1 MALATCETYLL
12 DEFVKPPFETWPPKL
27 CQTHIWQDITHNI
40 RSNKSLNESII
51 SSCPKQFSYFCKMFW
66 RKKHETLWGHISQK
80 SSSRIFWADWLFPK
94 NVPNISS
101 DTIPLQSCWRYL
113 PPIVL
118 AEISLTPE
126 YVQTGQ
132 FFLYTKQN
140 LHQKIFTPKNFFTRR
155 GFTPNSFYIKNLWYE
170 RVFTPEIFT
179 TIGTLHQRFFHIYI
193 YAYTRKLLHKKHS
206 GLFLQQEPYTPKG
219 FYTIGNL
226 HQRAFTP
233 RDSYSKRIAPN
244 SFYAG
249 QLLHQKTF
257 TPELFTSQSF

>member
-1 MALATCETYLL
+1 
-12 DEFVKPPFETWPPKL
+12 
-27 CQTHIWQDITHNI
+27 
-40 RSNKSLNESII
+40 
-51 SSCPKQFSYFCKMFW
+51 MFW
-66 RKKHETLWGHISQK
+66 RKKRETLWGHISQK
-80 SSSRIFWADWLFPK
+80 SSSRIFWAGWLFPK

-113 PPIVL
+113 PPVVL

-179 TIGTLHQRFFHIYI
+179 TIGTLHQIFFFIYT
-193 YAYTRKLLHKKHS
+193 YTRTPENSYKKTQRTISTAGTLYTKGVLHHRQSAPKS
-206 GLFLQQEPYTPKG
+206 LYTQRLLQQTNCTKQ
-219 FYTIGNL
+219 FL
-226 HQRAFTP
+226 RRA
-233 RDSYSKRIAPN
+233 
-244 SFYAG
+244 
-249 QLLHQKTF
+249 TF
-257 TPELFTSQSF
+257 TPEDVYTWIVYIPKFLTPKPFLPANLYNKICLHQKPFAPNI